1 MTARDVAAFTKR
13 MNDIDRSKRR
23 TEVFRDFCEMA
34 YLALAKTTAHPER
47 ADKIEADYMACVDR
61 YRDKDEVRKMRE
73 LLEISVAAIAPGGRD
88 FLGEVAGEIG
98 ALDAGLGQF
107 FTPYDVSRLIAEMSL
122 ADAGAIIRER
132 GFITM
137 QEPAAGAGG
146 MVIAAADAI
155 EKLGFDP
162 RSCLWFEATEINR
175 GTFHMLHVQTAYRGL
190 AGKNYHGNT
199 LSLEVFSASVTPNA
213 LPFLFQHGDP
223 HARRPG
229 DAPPPVVAEAAPILA
244 QPQPGKPPA
253 AAPRQLSLFD

>member
-1 MTARDVAAFTKR
+1 MTARDVTAFAKR

-34 YLALAKTTAHPER
+34 YLALAKTTARPDR
-47 ADKIEADYMACVDR
+47 ADQIEADYMACVAR
-61 YRDKDEVRKMRE
+61 YRDKADVRKMRE
-73 LLEISVAAIAPGGRD
+73 LLEIAVAAIAPGGRD

-132 GFITM
+132 GFITL

-146 MVIAAADAI
+146 MVIAAADAV
-155 EKLGFDP
+155 ERLGFDP

-213 LPFLFQHGDP
+213 IPFLMQHGNP
-223 HARRPG
+223 HAPRPG
-229 DAPPPVVAEAAPILA
+229 DAPPPIVTEAAPILPRPA
-244 QPQPGKPPA
+244 PERPPA
-253 AAPRQLSLFD
+253 ASRQLSLFD